1 MELPPLSNINTLS
14 CRKAMRCNKNIN
26 TGTLFDLHKI
36 MRAEVE
42 RGMWQNKETITARVI
57 KIDKLVTPTAF

>member
-14 CRKAMRCNKNIN
+14 SRKAMRCNKSIN

-36 MRAEVE
+36 IRAELE
-42 RGMWQNKETITARVI
+42 RGMWQK
-57 KIDKLVTPTAF
+57 